1 MLSDSSLNEK
11 LRDTLKEVMVKAADN
26 RLDDQPNFQGKLEE
40 KGSSNQPR
48 VCEKDEAFGA
58 AIDIMAFSFVLG
70 KDLTNLSPVMWLQDV
85 KTSFDQNITEEEIR
99 ISREIKEY
107 VQTKL
112 KLEVTASLLKSKT
125 SAIEEWKQLK
135 GKKIIT
141 KEEVGSGESAYL
153 KVKVAETDDLSLKE
167 LFKLLQ
173 FYPDIYKEQ

>member
-1 MLSDSSLNEK
+1 M
-11 LRDTLKEVMVKAADN
+11 
-26 RLDDQPNFQGKLEE
+26 
-40 KGSSNQPR
+40 
-48 VCEKDEAFGA
+48 
-58 AIDIMAFSFVLG
+58 
-70 KDLTNLSPVMWLQDV
+70 
-85 KTSFDQNITEEEIR
+85 
-99 ISREIKEY
+99 
-107 VQTKL
+107 QTKL